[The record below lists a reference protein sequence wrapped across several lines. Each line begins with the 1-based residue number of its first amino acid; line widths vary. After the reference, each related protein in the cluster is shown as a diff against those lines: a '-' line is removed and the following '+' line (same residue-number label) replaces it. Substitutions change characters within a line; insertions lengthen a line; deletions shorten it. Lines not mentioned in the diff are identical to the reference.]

1 MFITAE
7 IGRHWKDDFKL
18 LGDIVSRCKAAG
30 FDAVKL
36 QAFRESDLS
45 SRHFKFASVTA
56 ENVSKIDEIC
66 TSRGIEW
73 YCMPTY
79 VEAVDF
85 LDPYVNR
92 YKVRYRDSED
102 ISLLSKI
109 LSRGKPVIIS
119 CEEPKIGAETVTN
132 LYCINKYPHTIH
144 EIDYIKMKKF
154 DGYSCHC
161 PDLKS
166 VVRAVYHDIEYLEV
180 HVTQDLKDETLV
192 DNAVSFPLDRC
203 NTLISWVRGV
213 YRMHHGKD

>member
-7 IGRHWKDDFKL
+7 IGTHWKGDFKL
-18 LGDIVSRCKAAG
+18 LEHIVSGCKLAG
-30 FDAVKL
+30 FDAIKL
-36 QAFRESDLS
+36 QAFRKSDLGS
-45 SRHFKFASVTA
+45 KHFRIAASVTA
-56 ENVSKIDEIC
+56 DNVSKIDEVC
-66 TSRGIEW
+66 SSRGIEW

-85 LDPYVNR
+85 LDPYVHR
-92 YKVRYRDSED
+92 YKVRYKDSDD

-119 CEEPKIGAETVTN
+119 CEEPKLGAETVTN
-132 LYCINKYPHTIH
+132 LYCINKYPHTPA
-144 EIDYIKMKKF
+144 EIDYTKMKKF

-166 VVRAVYHDIEYLEV
+166 VVMAVYSGIEYLEV

-192 DNAVSFPLDRC
+192 DNPVAFQLDQC

-213 YRMHHGKD
+213 YRMHDAK